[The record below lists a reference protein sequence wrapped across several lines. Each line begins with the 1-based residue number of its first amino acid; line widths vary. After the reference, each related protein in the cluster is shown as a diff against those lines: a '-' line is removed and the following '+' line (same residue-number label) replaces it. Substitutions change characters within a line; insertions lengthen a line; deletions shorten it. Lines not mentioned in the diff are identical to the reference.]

1 MFMNKI
7 IKTIFFCFIS
17 VYSFG
22 QNKYWVNFKD
32 KDIQNYDYEKYLSA
46 ETIKNRK
53 RFNLAL
59 YQYSDV
65 PVNLEYIKTLT
76 KSGIGIESK
85 SRWFNSVSAFL
96 TPDQL
101 KQVSGMHFV
110 ASVEPVNRDII
121 ITGSETNL
129 NPENYH
135 IAMIQMQSSAMLA
148 KNLTGEGVTIGV
160 IDAGFLQANSD
171 RYLVHLFEEERIK
184 GQRDF
189 QDPSRKDIMS
199 ESATDADSH
208 GTTVLQMISGYYPQQ
223 KTQTGLA
230 VNSNFY
236 LARTENGARE
246 YRGEE
251 DKWIEAIEWLDSLGV
266 RLVNTSLGY
275 AINMDDPK
283 ENYKP
288 EEMNGKTTRISKAA
302 QLAVADK
309 GIFVVVSAGN
319 EGSNPGWRIISSPAD
334 AEGVLSVGATRD
346 RYWDKISYSS
356 IGPEFLSYMKP
367 NVSCFSPNGTS
378 FSAPA
383 VAGFV
388 ACLMQMDPNK
398 SNKELKAIMEKS
410 GHLYPYGNNFI
421 GYGVPL
427 ASRAITLIENPDF
440 KLTHSDEKHVS
451 GSKVQIKIDKN
462 LNADVVLFHKKNET
476 IVKYQEIGTVH
487 KGRLKIKRIP
497 GIARTTVAFGQEV
510 LEIIWD

>member
-1 MFMNKI
+1 MNKV
-7 IKTIFFCFIS
+7 IKTLLFCFIS
-17 VYSFG
+17 VCLYG
-22 QNKYWVNFKD
+22 QDKYWVNFKD

-59 YQYSDV
+59 YQYSDI
-65 PVNLEYIKTLT
+65 PVKPEYINALKNL
-76 KSGIGIESK
+76 GVDIQSK

-96 TPDQL
+96 TPEQL
-101 KQVSGMHFV
+101 NQVAGMSFV
-110 ASVEPVNRDII
+110 ESVEPVNRDII
-121 ITGSETNL
+121 ITGSEMNL

-135 IAMIQMQSSAMLA
+135 IAMTQMQSGVMLS

-160 IDAGFLQANSD
+160 IDAGFLNAHTD
-171 RYLVHLFEEERIK
+171 RYLRHLFEEGRVK

-189 QDPSRKDIMS
+189 IDPKRQDIVS
-199 ESATDADSH
+199 ESATDADYH
-208 GTTVLQMISGYYPQQ
+208 GTGVLQMISGYYPQQ

-230 VNSNFY
+230 VNSYFY

-251 DKWIEAIEWLDSLGV
+251 DMWIEAIEWLDSLGV

-283 ENYKP
+283 ENYKQ
-288 EEMNGKTTRISKAA
+288 EEMDGKTTRISKAA
-302 QLAVADK
+302 QTAVTDK

-346 RYWDKISYSS
+346 KYWDKISYSS

-383 VAGFV
+383 IAGFV

-398 SNKELKAIMEKS
+398 SNKELKEIIEKS
-410 GHLYPYGNNFI
+410 GHLYPYGNNYI

-427 ASRAITLIENPDF
+427 ASRAVALIENPDL
-440 KLTHSDEKHVS
+440 KLTHYDEKRVS
-451 GSKVQIKIDKN
+451 GTKIQIKVNKN
-462 LNADVVLFHKKNET
+462 LNTDIVLFHKKNET
-476 IVKYQEIGTVH
+476 IVRSQETVSVH
-487 KGRLKIKRIP
+487 RGKLKIKKIP
-497 GIARTTVAFGQEV
+497 GVSRTTVAFGQEV